1 MNKQESYKTYMILMI
16 SSDGNQN
23 NVFFISA
30 RYRLPFCQ
38 VFGLPLLASLL
49 KNELKYCPV
58 PEGNTCIAEPNLE
71 VLPFRIIQWRAS
83 LVFLLKVFKNNLK
96 SDESYKVSLFHYQMT
111 TNSAVNRILACVIN
125 NCNNSSY

>member
-1 MNKQESYKTYMILMI
+1 MLKKHFSIIYKIKIKIKTTTM
-16 SSDGNQN
+16 G
-23 NVFFISA
+23 
-30 RYRLPFCQ
+30 
-38 VFGLPLLASLL
+38 L

-71 VLPFRIIQWRAS
+71 VFPLRIIQWRAS

-96 SDESYKVSLFHYQMT
+96 SDETYKVSLFHYQMT

-125 NCNNSSY
+125 NCNNSYYQSQI